1 MAQVGQSAPDF
12 TLKNTSHEVVT
23 LSEQQGKTVVLAFFP
38 AAFTGVCEKE
48 LCTFR
53 DAMSAFNDMN
63 ALVLGIS
70 VDSPFANAGF
80 KQKTELNFELLSDY
94 TRSTVTAYGIALPNF
109 AGLQGYTA
117 SERAVFIVDAGGTI
131 AYRWVGENPGVEPN
145 YDEVAAEVAK
155 L

>member
-1 MAQVGQSAPDF
+1 MVQVGQEAPNF
-12 TLKNTSHEVVT
+12 TLKNTNHDEVT
-23 LSEQQGKTVVLAFFP
+23 LSELKGQNVVLAFYP
-38 AAFTGVCEKE
+38 AAFTGVCETE

-53 DAMSAFNDMN
+53 DNLSAFNNSN
-63 ALVLGIS
+63 AVVFGIS

-80 KQKTELNFELLSDY
+80 KAKNDLNFQLLSDY

-109 AGLQGYTA
+109 AGMPGYTA
-117 SERAVFIVDAGGTI
+117 SERAVFVVDATGNI

-145 YDEVAAEVAK
+145 YDEVAAAVAK